1 MKVLRDPQIISGFV
15 YENPVDDL
23 PALTHC
29 GEALCC
35 RGHHRKPHSHP
46 AFEFLY
52 LARGSASWR
61 ADGETTTMAMG
72 DLYIAYPGEKHGT
85 GPVSNPENHHLW
97 AGLKLEQ
104 LGPTATRLAAELRR
118 KRLRALTGCPEVE
131 PVLRGLVAQV
141 VSNHPERR
149 QAILAYLELF
159 LTLVSQRLH
168 SGERRTSTPTALPY
182 SYAVQRAVAYMEQQ
196 LDRRLPLRDLA
207 AMATARSV
215 PHFCTQFRREVG
227 VSPAAHHLQLR
238 LDAARL
244 TLRQPG
250 FDVTKA
256 ALQHGFSS
264 SQHFS
269 TLFRRAYGLT
279 PREWRSGE
287 LRIADAGTRKVS
299 ERKAPRAKRRVPTR

>member
-1 MKVLRDPQIISGFV
+1 MNVLRDPQIISGFV

-23 PALTHC
+23 PAFTHC

-35 RGHHRKPHSHP
+35 RGHHRKPHAHP
-46 AFEFLY
+46 GFEFLY
-52 LARGSASWR
+52 LARGRATWR
-61 ADGETTTMAMG
+61 ADREVTTQAMG

-85 GPVSNPENHHLW
+85 GPVPNPENHHLW
-97 AGLKLEQ
+97 AGLKLDQ
-104 LGPTATRLAAELRR
+104 LGPTAIRLAAELRA
-118 KRLRALTGCPEVE
+118 KRVRALTGCPEVE

-141 VSNHPERR
+141 VAHHPDRR
-149 QAILAYLELF
+149 RAIQAYLELF
-159 LTLVSQRLH
+159 LTLVAQRLH
-168 SGERRTSTPTALPY
+168 AGERRTPAPSALPY
-182 SYAVQRAVAYMEQQ
+182 SYAVQRAVTFMEQQ

-215 PHFCTQFRREVG
+215 PHFCSQFRREVG
-227 VSPAAHHLQLR
+227 VSPAAYHLQLR

-269 TLFRRAYGLT
+269 TLFRRAYGMT
-279 PREWRSGE
+279 PRAWRQ
-287 LRIADAGTRKVS
+287 DAGNSGYRKP
-299 ERKAPRAKRRVPTR
+299 KTG